1 MKLIFDQVSAK
12 CSKLTTRS
20 YSTSFSFGIYF
31 LNSKLRMPI
40 YGIYGFVRL
49 ADEIV
54 DSFHNYDKSFLLDK
68 FSADTFEAIELGIS
82 LNPVL
87 NSFQKVVNQ
96 YGIDKELIVL
106 FLNSMKMDL
115 QEKVYT
121 PELYKEY
128 ILGSAEVVGL
138 MCLKVFTNGDNDEYE
153 QLKPYAMK
161 LGSVF
166 QKVNFLRD
174 LKDDHK
180 GLNRTYFPN
189 VNLAAFGD
197 NQKQEIERE
206 IEVEFDE
213 ALAGIKMLPKSSR
226 IGVYLSYI
234 YYRKLFSKIKGLTA
248 ERILTERIRIS
259 NPRKI
264 GLMFDCVI
272 RHQLNAI

>member
-1 MKLIFDQVSAK
+1 MFDQVSSK

-31 LNSKLRMPI
+31 LNNQLRMPI

-54 DSFHNYDKSFLLDK
+54 DSFHDYDKRFLLDK

-82 LNPVL
+82 LNPIL

-96 YGIDKELIVL
+96 YGIDKELISL
-106 FLNSMKMDL
+106 FLNSMRMDL
-115 QEKVYT
+115 QENVYT
-121 PELYKEY
+121 PELYNEY

-174 LKDDHK
+174 LKDDHN

-189 VNLAAFGD
+189 VNLAEFCD
-197 NQKQEIERE
+197 NQKREIERE
-206 IEVEFDE
+206 IEIEFNE

-234 YYRKLFSKIKGLTA
+234 YYRKLFSKIKSLTA
-248 ERILTERIRIS
+248 EKIMTERIRIS

-272 RHQLNAI
+272 RHKLNAI